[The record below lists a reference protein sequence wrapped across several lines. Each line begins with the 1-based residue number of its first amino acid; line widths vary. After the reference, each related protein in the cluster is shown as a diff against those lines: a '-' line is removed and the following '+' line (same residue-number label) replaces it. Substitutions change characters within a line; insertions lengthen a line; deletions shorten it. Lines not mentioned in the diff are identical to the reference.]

1 MTDKTLQPRKLSASN
16 TKKEMLEAYNE
27 ALNQLRQKREADLK
41 PQERLEEK
49 AVKEVVAAADALS
62 TDGIVKEIGNL
73 KSEMGKM
80 LAQLSDRLEEGVRT
94 YDGIKKAVAVKES
107 ELQEIY
113 EIEKVASSLAALIE
127 AQEIK
132 RQEFEIEMAATR
144 EELGREVQTLRGEWE
159 KEKKLRDADVREREA
174 AEAKRREREKEEY
187 RYAFT
192 REQQLA
198 KDQFEDEKA
207 RLERDIQQT
216 KERMEQELAERERVV
231 SQKEGEMVELRMK
244 AAAFPK
250 EMEAAINAASKEATA
265 RVQLDGKNREE
276 LLRKEFDGE
285 RNVLTTRIDSM
296 EQLVKEQSEQIA
308 RLSQQLEKAYGQVQ
322 DIAVRTV
329 EGSSHSK
336 SLSGLITEQTRKQ
349 ALEQ

>member
-1 MTDKTLQPRKLSASN
+1 MPDKPPQPKKISASN
-16 TKKEMLEAYNE
+16 TKKEMIDAYNE
-27 ALNQLRQKREADLK
+27 LLNQLQQKREAELK
-41 PQERLEEK
+41 PQERLEER
-49 AVKEVVAAADALS
+49 AVKQVVAAADALS

-80 LAQLSDRLEEGVRT
+80 LAQLSDRLEEGVRR
-94 YDGIKKAVAVKES
+94 YEGIKKAVVVKEG

-113 EIEKVASSLAALIE
+113 EIEKAASSLAALIE

-132 RQEFEIEMAATR
+132 RQAFESEMAAKK
-144 EELGREVQTLRGEWE
+144 EELGREIQTMRGEWE
-159 KEKKLRDADVREREA
+159 KEKKVREAEAREREA
-174 AEAKRREREKEEY
+174 AEAKKREREKEEY

-198 KDQFEDEKA
+198 KDQFEYEKA
-207 RLERDIQQT
+207 RLERDIQHT
-216 KERMEQELAERERVV
+216 KERLEQELAEREKAIAQR
-231 SQKEGEMVELRMK
+231 EEELNQLRTK
-244 AAAFPK
+244 AMAFPK
-250 EMEAAINAASKEATA
+250 ELEAAINAAVKDATA
-265 RVQLDGKNREE
+265 RLQLDGKNREE
-276 LLRKEFDGE
+276 LLRKEFDGQ
-285 RNVLTTRIDSM
+285 RNVMMTRIESR

-336 SLSGLITEQTRKQ
+336 SLSGLMTESRKQ
-349 ALEQ
+349 TLEQ

>member
-1 MTDKTLQPRKLSASN
+1 MADKTPEPKRISASN
-16 TKKEMLEAYNE
+16 TKKEMIDAYNDL
-27 ALNQLRQKREADLK
+27 LNQLQQKREAELK

-49 AVKEVVAAADALS
+49 AVKQVVAAADALS

-80 LAQLSDRLEEGVRT
+80 LAQLSDRLEEGVRR
-94 YDGIKKAVAVKES
+94 YDGIKKAVAVKEG

-113 EIEKVASSLAALIE
+113 EIEKAASSLAALIE

-132 RQEFEIEMAATR
+132 RQAFESEMAAKK
-144 EELGREVQTLRGEWE
+144 EELGREIQTVRGDWE
-159 KEKKLRDADVREREA
+159 KEKKVREAEAREREA

-187 RYAFT
+187 RYAST

-198 KDQFEDEKA
+198 KDQFEYEKA
-207 RLERDIQQT
+207 RLERDIQHT
-216 KERMEQELAERERVV
+216 KERLEQELAEREKAIAQR
-231 SQKEGEMVELRMK
+231 EEELNQLRTK
-244 AAAFPK
+244 AMAFPK
-250 EMEAAINAASKEATA
+250 EMEAAINAAVKEATV

-285 RNVLTTRIDSM
+285 RNVMMTRIESR

-336 SLSGLITEQTRKQ
+336 SLSGLMTESRKQ
-349 ALEQ
+349 TLEQ

>member
-1 MTDKTLQPRKLSASN
+1 MTEKNLQPKRLSASN

-27 ALNQLRQKREADLK
+27 VLNQLQQKREAELK

-49 AVKEVVAAADALS
+49 EVKQVVAAADALS

-80 LAQLSDRLEEGVRT
+80 LALLSDRLEEGVRT

-113 EIEKVASSLAALIE
+113 EIQKAASSLAALIE

-132 RQEFEIEMAATR
+132 RQEFQVEMAAIKV
-144 EELGREVQTLRGEWE
+144 ELGREVQTMRGEWE
-159 KEKKLRDADVREREA
+159 KEKKLREAEAKEREA
-174 AEAKRREREKEEY
+174 GEAKRREREKEEY

-198 KDQFEDEKA
+198 KDQFEDEKV

-216 KERMEQELAERERVV
+216 KERMEQELAERERTVA
-231 SQKEGEMVELRMK
+231 QREAEMNELRTK

-250 EMEAAINAASKEATA
+250 EMETAINAAAKDATT

-285 RNVLTTRIDSM
+285 RNVLTTRINSLDQM
-296 EQLVKEQSEQIA
+296 VKEQSEQIV

-336 SLSGLITEQTRKQ
+336 SLGGLMTDQTRKQ

>member
-1 MTDKTLQPRKLSASN
+1 MID
-16 TKKEMLEAYNE
+16 AYNE
-27 ALNQLRQKREADLK
+27 LLNQLQQKREAELK
-41 PQERLEEK
+41 PQERLDEK
-49 AVKEVVAAADALS
+49 AVKQVVAAADSLS
-62 TDGIVKEIGNL
+62 TDGIVTEIGNL

-80 LAQLSDRLEEGVRT
+80 LAQLSDRLEEGVRR
-94 YDGIKKAVAVKES
+94 YDGIKKAVAVKEG

-113 EIEKVASSLAALIE
+113 EIEKAASSLAALIE
-127 AQEIK
+127 AHEIK
-132 RQEFEIEMAATR
+132 RQAFESEMASKK
-144 EELGREVQTLRGEWE
+144 EELGREIQTMRGEWE
-159 KEKKLRDADVREREA
+159 KEKKVREAEAREREG

-198 KDQFEDEKA
+198 KDQFEYEKA
-207 RLERDIQQT
+207 RLERDIQHT
-216 KERMEQELAERERVV
+216 KERLEQELAEREKAIAQR
-231 SQKEGEMVELRMK
+231 EEELNQLRTK
-244 AAAFPK
+244 AMAFPK
-250 EMEAAINAASKEATA
+250 EMEAAINAAVKDATA

-285 RNVLTTRIDSM
+285 RNVMMTRIESR
-296 EQLVKEQSEQIA
+296 EQLVREQSEQIA

-336 SLSGLITEQTRKQ
+336 SLSGLMTESRKQ

>member
-1 MTDKTLQPRKLSASN
+1 MTDKPPQPTKLSASN

-27 ALNQLRQKREADLK
+27 VLKQLQQKREAELK
-41 PQERLEEK
+41 PKERLEEK
-49 AVKEVVAAADALS
+49 AVRQTVASADALS

-80 LAQLSDRLEEGVRT
+80 LAQLSDRLEDGVRT
-94 YDGIKKAVAVKES
+94 YDGIKRAVAVKES

-113 EIEKVASSLAALIE
+113 EIEKAASSLAALIE

-132 RQEFEIEMAATR
+132 RQEFESEMAAKK
-144 EELGREVQTLRGEWE
+144 EDLGREVQTLRSDWE
-159 KEKKLRDADVREREA
+159 KEKKLRETEAKEREA
-174 AEAKRREREKEEY
+174 AEAKKREREKEEY
-187 RYAFT
+187 LYAFT

-198 KDQFEDEKA
+198 KDQFEDEKS
-207 RLERDIQQT
+207 RLERDIQHT
-216 KERMEQELAERERVV
+216 KERMEQELGEREKAVAQR
-231 SQKEGEMVELRMK
+231 EEELSVLRTK
-244 AAAFPK
+244 AASFPR
-250 EMEAAINAASKEATA
+250 EMEAAINGAVKEATA

-285 RNVLTTRIDSM
+285 RNVLKTRIESV
-296 EQLVKEQSEQIA
+296 EQLAKEQSEQTS

-336 SLSGLITEQTRKQ
+336 SLGGLMTEQSRKQ

>member
-1 MTDKTLQPRKLSASN
+1 MTDKTPQPKKLSASN

-27 ALNQLRQKREADLK
+27 VLNQLQQKREAELK
-41 PQERLEEK
+41 PQQRLEEK
-49 AVKEVVAAADALS
+49 VVKQVVAAADALS

-80 LAQLSDRLEEGVRT
+80 LAQLSDRLEDGVRT
-94 YDGIKKAVAVKES
+94 YDGIKRAVAVKES

-113 EIEKVASSLAALIE
+113 EIQKAASSLAALIE

-132 RQEFEIEMAATR
+132 RQEFDSEMAAKKDD
-144 EELGREVQTLRGEWE
+144 LGREIQTMRSAWE
-159 KEKKLRDADVREREA
+159 KEKKLSEAEAREREA

-187 RYAFT
+187 RYAFA

-216 KERMEQELAERERVV
+216 KARMEQELAEREKAVAQR
-231 SQKEGEMVELRMK
+231 EGEMNELRAK

-250 EMEAAINAASKEATA
+250 EMEAAINAAAKDATA

-285 RNVLTTRIDSM
+285 RNVLTTRIDSL
-296 EQLVKEQSEQIA
+296 EQSVKEQSEQIA

-336 SLSGLITEQTRKQ
+336 SLGGLMTEQGRK

>member
-1 MTDKTLQPRKLSASN
+1 MPDKTPQPRKISASN
-16 TKKEMLEAYNE
+16 TKKEMIDAYNE
-27 ALNQLRQKREADLK
+27 LLNQLQQKREAELK

-49 AVKEVVAAADALS
+49 AVKQVVAAADSLS
-62 TDGIVKEIGNL
+62 TDGIVTEIGNL

-80 LAQLSDRLEEGVRT
+80 LAQLSDRLEEGVRR
-94 YDGIKKAVAVKES
+94 YDGIKKAVAVKEG

-113 EIEKVASSLAALIE
+113 EIEKAAASLAALIE
-127 AQEIK
+127 AHEIK
-132 RQEFEIEMAATR
+132 RQAFESEMASKK
-144 EELGREVQTLRGEWE
+144 EELGREIQTMRGEWE
-159 KEKKLRDADVREREA
+159 KEKKVREAEVREREG

-198 KDQFEDEKA
+198 KDQFEYEKA
-207 RLERDIQQT
+207 RLERDIQHT
-216 KERMEQELAERERVV
+216 KERLEQELAEREKAIAQR
-231 SQKEGEMVELRMK
+231 EEELNQLRTK
-244 AAAFPK
+244 AMAFPK
-250 EMEAAINAASKEATA
+250 EMEAAINAAVKDATA

-285 RNVLTTRIDSM
+285 RNVMMTRIESR

-336 SLSGLITEQTRKQ
+336 SLSGLMTESRKQ

>member
-1 MTDKTLQPRKLSASN
+1 MVDKPPQPKRISASN
-16 TKKEMLEAYNE
+16 TKKEMIDAYNE
-27 ALNQLRQKREADLK
+27 LLNQLQQKREAELK
-41 PQERLEEK
+41 PQERLEER
-49 AVKEVVAAADALS
+49 AVKQVVAAADALS

-80 LAQLSDRLEEGVRT
+80 LAQLSDRLEEGVRR
-94 YDGIKKAVAVKES
+94 YEGIKKAVVVKEG

-113 EIEKVASSLAALIE
+113 EIEKAASSLAALIE

-132 RQEFEIEMAATR
+132 RQAFESEMAAKK
-144 EELGREVQTLRGEWE
+144 EELGREIQTMRGEWE
-159 KEKKLRDADVREREA
+159 KEKKVREAEAREREA
-174 AEAKRREREKEEY
+174 AEAKKREREKEEY

-198 KDQFEDEKA
+198 KDQFEYEKA
-207 RLERDIQQT
+207 RLERDIQHT
-216 KERMEQELAERERVV
+216 KERLEQELAEREKAITQR
-231 SQKEGEMVELRMK
+231 EDELNQLRTK
-244 AAAFPK
+244 AMAFPK
-250 EMEAAINAASKEATA
+250 EMEAAINAAVKDATA
-265 RVQLDGKNREE
+265 RLQLDGKNREE

-285 RNVLTTRIDSM
+285 RNVMMTRIESR

-336 SLSGLITEQTRKQ
+336 SLSGLMAESRKQ
-349 ALEQ
+349 TLEQ

>member
-1 MTDKTLQPRKLSASN
+1 MTDKTPQPKRISASN
-16 TKKEMLEAYNE
+16 TKKEMIDAYNE
-27 ALNQLRQKREADLK
+27 LLNQLQQKREVELK

-49 AVKEVVAAADALS
+49 AVKQVVAAADSLS

-80 LAQLSDRLEEGVRT
+80 LAQLSDRLEEGVRR
-94 YDGIKKAVAVKES
+94 YDGIKKAVAVKEG

-113 EIEKVASSLAALIE
+113 EIEKAASSLAALIE

-132 RQEFEIEMAATR
+132 RQAFESEMAAKK
-144 EELGREVQTLRGEWE
+144 EELGREVQTMRGEWE
-159 KEKKLRDADVREREA
+159 KEKKVREAEAREREA

-198 KDQFEDEKA
+198 KDQFEYEKA
-207 RLERDIQQT
+207 RLERDIQHT
-216 KERMEQELAERERVV
+216 KERLEQELAEREKAIAQR
-231 SQKEGEMVELRMK
+231 EEELNQLRTK
-244 AAAFPK
+244 ATAFPK
-250 EMEAAINAASKEATA
+250 EMEAAINAAVKDATA
-265 RVQLDGKNREE
+265 RVQLDSKNREE

-285 RNVLTTRIDSM
+285 RNVMITRIESR

-336 SLSGLITEQTRKQ
+336 SLSGLMTESRKQ